1 VAGLISEI
9 AAAIQEQSEG
19 IEQVNRAISEI
30 DKVAQ
35 NGAAS
40 AEELSSTVSIFKT
53 SGRRDL
59 KGGQTDA
66 ESKGAGSTVRKPAE
80 MVKEKQIAIPKT
92 EKMKPHQVI
101 PLDDGDF
108 KDF

>member
-53 SGRRDL
+53 NGHRDL

-66 ESKGAGSTVRKPAE
+66 ESKGSGNTVRKPAE

-92 EKMKPHQVI
+92 KKMKPNQVI